1 MTYKPRLLRETAEIA
16 FTEIKRFIE
25 PRLRE
30 DFSLR
35 RVSAPLYLP
44 VGSPLLPPWAP
55 GARVRLEAAKH
66 DVEIVGA
73 LDLWLR
79 DQLTRNDIAPGF
91 GVFTIMNALRPDLP
105 ENLTSSPYVAAWAW
119 QQATDRADARP
130 AGMIAMARKVHSLL
144 IETDSM
150 ILSLFPHL
158 QSTLS
163 THLEEVDE
171 NDLASLYP
179 AYDHDRRI
187 YERMR
192 PDAKADDRPRSLLF
206 VWRRFE
212 GCIAFGELW
221 AWNRIISHPVMLA
234 DFAARDAD
242 AIAGP
247 SLGGNIY
254 RQTLALQL
262 LHLDR
267 FLL

>member
-130 AGMIAMARKVHSLL
+130 AGMITMARKVHSLL

-163 THLEEVDE
+163 THLEEVDFFLSQIAPTPTRE
-171 NDLASLYP
+171 VLLG
-179 AYDHDRRI
+179 
-187 YERMR
+187 
-192 PDAKADDRPRSLLF
+192 KAGK
-206 VWRRFE
+206 E
-212 GCIAFGELW
+212 
-221 AWNRIISHPVMLA
+221 HPVELCHMIAETLE
-234 DFAARDAD
+234 DAAHDAVT
-242 AIAGP
+242 A
-247 SLGGNIY
+247 
-254 RQTLALQL
+254 
-262 LHLDR
+262 
-267 FLL
+267 

>member
-1 MTYKPRLLRETAEIA
+1 
-16 FTEIKRFIE
+16 
-25 PRLRE
+25 
-30 DFSLR
+30 
-35 RVSAPLYLP
+35 
-44 VGSPLLPPWAP
+44 
-55 GARVRLEAAKH
+55 
-66 DVEIVGA
+66 
-73 LDLWLR
+73 
-79 DQLTRNDIAPGF
+79 
-91 GVFTIMNALRPDLP
+91 
-105 ENLTSSPYVAAWAW
+105 
-119 QQATDRADARP
+119 
-130 AGMIAMARKVHSLL
+130 
-144 IETDSM
+144 M

-221 AWNRIISHPVMLA
+221 AWNRIISRPVMLA